1 MKSGISYFN
10 GAVFRK
16 DVTRFAPSWILYS
29 ILTLILL
36 LTFIQEQLGVRF
48 AATLAETTPVMGF
61 SALCYAFLNVQL
73 LFGDLFNSRM
83 SNALHAMPIRRET
96 WFGTHILSGLAFA
109 LVPQAA
115 FTGIFLLLCGNV
127 WQVPLLWFA
136 VSALQYLFFFGIG
149 VLSALCVGNRFAM
162 ALVYGILNL
171 FSLILYWLISK
182 IYQPL
187 MHGILI
193 SDEIFS
199 LFCPMA
205 HLIGD
210 PYFDVRYDIL
220 PNDDAVLTALR
231 IESGWIYLATAA
243 VVGVGALVLSLVLY
257 RRRNLECAGDF
268 VAIRW
273 MGPVFLVLY
282 TFCAGVCCHGFFS
295 LFTGVEISGFL
306 ILGLA
311 VGFFTGLM
319 LLERTVRVLRKRNV
333 LLFFGLLAVFVVTLV
348 LTVVDPLGIT
358 RWVPEASHV
367 QSVRVA
373 SGDSRYTLS
382 EAGILE
388 SPEDIDRI
396 IDIHEDCVKK
406 PDLTG
411 RCLRLTLEYTLKSGI
426 SVQRQYEV
434 PVAGG
439 SGKTLEE
446 LFSRPGV
453 VLGELY
459 TEPHKNELVR
469 AEFSSTGLYWETEAE
484 LQGLMD
490 AIILDCQAG
499 VMAQDWAYMDDRE
512 FVEWISLEARNS
524 NGIYYHCD
532 FRFHEGCTHIIAW
545 LEAQAGTDIR
555 DLLAKWYG

>member
-36 LTFIQEQLGVRF
+36 VSVISREAGVEY
-48 AATLAETTPVMGF
+48 AEGLAETTPLMGF

-73 LFGDLFNSRM
+73 LFGDLFQSRM
-83 SNALHAMPIRRET
+83 CNALHAMPIRREN
-96 WFGTHILSGLAFA
+96 WFLTHVAAGLAFA
-109 LVPQAA
+109 AVPMGV
-115 FTGIFLLLCGNV
+115 FTGLFLCLCGSA
-127 WQVPLLWFA
+127 WQVPVLWFA
-136 VSALQYLFFFGIG
+136 VSLLQYLFFFGVG
-149 VLSALCVGNRFAM
+149 VFSALCVGNRFAM
-162 ALVYGILNL
+162 TLVYGIINFL
-171 FSLILYWLISK
+171 SLILYWLISN

-187 MHGILI
+187 LHGITVSEDVFTL
-193 SDEIFS
+193 
-199 LFCPMA
+199 LCPA
-205 HLIGD
+205 VHLIGD
-210 PYFDVRYDIL
+210 LF
-220 PNDDAVLTALR
+220 
-231 IESGWIYLATAA
+231 IEVQYEWLGNGEVHLLAIHAAEGWIYLIAA
-243 VVGVGALVLSLVLY
+243 ALVGVGALVLALVLY

-268 VAIRW
+268 VAISW
-273 MGPVFLVLY
+273 LGPVFLLLY
-282 TFCAGVCCHGFFS
+282 TFCAGACCHGFFS
-295 LFTGVEISGFL
+295 LFWGESALGFL
-306 ILGLA
+306 LLGITI
-311 VGFFTGLM
+311 GFFTGLM
-319 LLERTVRVLRKRNV
+319 LLERTVRVLRKRNILLYLGV
-333 LLFFGLLAVFVVTLV
+333 LAAFGLSMV

-434 PVAGG
+434 PVAGE

-469 AEFSSTGLYWETEAE
+469 AEVSSTGMYWETEAE

-512 FVEWISLEARNS
+512 FVEWINLEARNS
-524 NGIYYHCD
+524 NGIYYHWD

-555 DLLAKWYG
+555 DLLVKWYG